1 MAIVSELVDAVARA
15 APPDAV
21 AWLAEQLVIDPT
33 RFGSSFAAAGRKLGQ
48 AAVTATPPDIAWPAT
63 AGVDECGRGALV
75 LAAIATMAVTEHVGF
90 IRDLIRRGDAR
101 ERQAVLRVLAALP
114 EPARF
119 VEIGIDACRTNVRS
133 VFDAIACDNAFPAQQ
148 FPDAAFFQMVLKA
161 LFVEAPLARIVGLE
175 RRTTPE
181 LVRMVD
187 AYASERRAAGRSVP
201 DDVKLVKS

>member
-15 APPDAV
+15 ASPDGV
-21 AWLAEQLVIDPT
+21 AWLAEQLVIDSTQFPA
-33 RFGSSFAAAGRKLGQ
+33 SFAAAGRKLGQ
-48 AAVTATPPDIAWPAT
+48 APVTATPPDIAWPAT

-75 LAAIATMAVTEHVGF
+75 LVAVAAMPASEHVAF
-90 IRDLIRRGDAR
+90 VRDLIRRGDAR

-119 VEIGIDACRTNVRS
+119 VEFAIDACRTNVRS

-161 LFVEAPLARIVGLE
+161 LFVGAPLARVVGLDG
-175 RRTTPE
+175 RTTPE

-187 AYASERRAAGRSVP
+187 AYASERRAAGRPVP
-201 DDVKLVKS
+201 DDVKLVRP